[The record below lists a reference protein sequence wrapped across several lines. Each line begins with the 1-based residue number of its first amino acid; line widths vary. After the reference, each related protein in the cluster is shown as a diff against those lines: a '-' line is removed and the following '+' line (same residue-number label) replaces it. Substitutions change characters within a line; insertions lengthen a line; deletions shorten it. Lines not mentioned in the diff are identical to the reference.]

1 MFEKIII
8 DILII
13 LTSIFILLFILAIIQ
28 LMIALRNIN
37 RAANR
42 LKAFTESLDVNYG
55 KILKFIYKLIK
66 VWHLIKG
73 KIIQKR

>member
-8 DILII
+8 EILII

-37 RAANR
+37 RAAN
-42 LKAFTESLDVNYG
+42 KIKTFTESLDVNYG

-66 VWHLIKG
+66 V
-73 KIIQKR
+73 

>member
-37 RAANR
+37 RAAN
-42 LKAFTESLDVNYG
+42 KIKTFTESLDVNYG

-66 VWHLIKG
+66 V
-73 KIIQKR
+73 

>member
-37 RAANR
+37 RAAN
-42 LKAFTESLDVNYG
+42 KIKTFTESLDVNYG

-66 VWHLIKG
+66 VWH
-73 KIIQKR
+73 